1 MGMAFDTSGLGDT
14 TTNLSADQ
22 SFMAFSRS
30 GLGQIRCHKCHHCGK
45 MFSDNFALT
54 MHMRT
59 HTGEKPFK
67 CDVCQA
73 SFSVKGNMKRH
84 RERHFKDFPF
94 NISTV

>member
-1 MGMAFDTSGLGDT
+1 
-14 TTNLSADQ
+14 
-22 SFMAFSRS
+22 
-30 GLGQIRCHKCHHCGK
+30 

-84 RERHFKDFPF
+84 RERHFKDLPF